1 MNFLLNI
8 NEYKEKTSS
17 QIFESEKKFRPFF
30 IALFIALLFL
40 FAMYLTSLILTIMNW
55 TDPNFIQ
62 AFKDNLIANDQ
73 NNILTPSRIENIV
86 LQTQLIQISQASI
99 LLLIIT
105 TSLVLFVKK
114 LYDCY
119 KEKTFSKLSIMAS
132 MVIGL
137 IGFYV
142 IVNLLTSFFNPRLFI
157 SWSTIDTLNIIASGS
172 TIFIWFFISRYITLI
187 KKISLRAEMLAK
199 AKEQQYG
206 LNEIIQQVNTFQ
218 TNENGEKS
226 EENVDY
232 EANVGNNENKE
243 IIIEQKYESNPN
255 ALKLKNLNKTQLTQI
270 ANKLSIS
277 GIDLMTKEELIYHI
291 SIVTNDENKPK
302 KSTTKSVKT
311 ASKKPS
317 SKTKSK
323 NNEEEQI

>member
-8 NEYKEKTSS
+8 NEYKEKTTS

-40 FAMYLTSLILTIMNW
+40 FAMYLTSLILTVLKW

-62 AFKDNLIANDQ
+62 AFKDDLLLNDT
-73 NNILTPSRIENIV
+73 NNTLTPSRIENIV
-86 LQTQLIQISQASI
+86 LQTKLVQISQAAI
-99 LLLIIT
+99 LLSIIT
-105 TSLVLFVKK
+105 ASLVLFVKK

-142 IVNLLTSFFNPRLFI
+142 IVNLFSFFFNPRLFTT
-157 SWSTIDTLNIIASGS
+157 WNVIDTLNIIASGS

-199 AKEQQYG
+199 AKEQQNG
-206 LNEIIQQVNTFQ
+206 INEIIQQVNTFPTDENNQ
-218 TNENGEKS
+218 KTEENIDYATNNENS
-226 EENVDY
+226 
-232 EANVGNNENKE
+232 ENKE
-243 IIIEQKYESNPN
+243 IVIGQKNELNPN
-255 ALKLKNLNKTQLTQI
+255 ASKLKNLNKNQLIQI

-277 GIDLMTKEELIYHI
+277 GVDLMTKEELIYHI
-291 SIVTNDENKPK
+291 SVVTNNENKPSKSAKTTNK
-302 KSTTKSVKT
+302 KS
-311 ASKKPS
+311 S
-317 SKTKSK
+317 SKSKSK
-323 NNEEEQI
+323 NEEEQI

>member
-30 IALFIALLFL
+30 ISLFISLLFL
-40 FAMYLTSLILTIMNW
+40 FAMYLTSLILTILNW
-55 TDPNFIQ
+55 TDPNFVQ
-62 AFKDNLIANDQ
+62 AFKDNLLLNDT
-73 NNILTPSRIENIV
+73 NNTLTPARLENIV
-86 LQTQLIQISQASI
+86 LQTKLIQISQASI

-105 TSLVLFVKK
+105 ASLVLFVKK
-114 LYDCY
+114 LFDCY

-142 IVNLLTSFFNPRLFI
+142 IVNLFSFFFNPRLFT
-157 SWSTIDTLNIIASGS
+157 SWSVIDTLNIVASGS

-199 AKEQQYG
+199 AKEQQAG
-206 LNEIIQQVNTFQ
+206 FNEIIQQVNTFQ
-218 TNENGEKS
+218 TDENNQNPAKDINYDVSGE
-226 EENVDY
+226 
-232 EANVGNNENKE
+232 NNENKE
-243 IIIEQKYESNPN
+243 IIIDQKNELNPN
-255 ALKLKNLNKTQLTQI
+255 ASKLKNLNKNQLIQI

-277 GIDLMTKEELIYHI
+277 GVDLMTKEELIYHI
-291 SIVTNDENKPK
+291 SIVTNNE
-302 KSTTKSVKT
+302 
-311 ASKKPS
+311 KKPEKPEKTVKKAIKKAS
-317 SKTKSK
+317 PKTKSK
-323 NNEEEQI
+323 NEEEQI